1 MTAAA
6 LAKFAGNR
14 SLTFAAL
21 KRAEPRASASGFT
34 LLEMLVAT
42 MIMGIAVVGLLS
54 NLSTSLRNASRLTEY
69 DRAALLA
76 KRKMD
81 ELLLDTRLPKDSVI
95 EAQFDPATTGVE
107 GGWRARLS
115 TFEEPPNVAP
125 GVSILE
131 RLELRVWWMSGAHR
145 RELSME
151 AFRTAT
157 ILPPNLAG
165 GGGAP

>member
-1 MTAAA
+1 MSASRLTQ
-6 LAKFAGNR
+6 AKASGAG
-14 SLTFAAL
+14 
-21 KRAEPRASASGFT
+21 ASACHRKGFT

-54 NLSTSLRNASRLTEY
+54 NLSTSLRNAARLTEY

-81 ELLLDTRLPKDSVI
+81 ELLLDSRLPKDRVI

-107 GGWRARLS
+107 GGWRARLA
-115 TFEEPPNVAP
+115 TFEEPPNAGP
-125 GVSILE
+125 GVSVLE
-131 RLELRVWWMSGAHR
+131 RVELQVWWMSGAR
-145 RELSME
+145 RRTLSME

-157 ILPPNLAG
+157 ILPPDLAG
-165 GGGAP
+165 GGGTP